1 MAGAGTEVSPAER
14 AACGRAGSASG
25 YIVGMRAVVQ
35 RVSEASVTIAGR
47 SSGRIGRGLLVL
59 VGVEQG
65 DGRSDAEWLS
75 AKIVALRIFADD
87 DGKMNRSVIDIS
99 AELLVVSQFTLLAD
113 TRRGNRPSFA
123 RAARPEEAVPLYE
136 HLLSTLEA
144 ATGRPP
150 QRGVFAADM
159 QVALVNDGPV
169 TIVIDTRQR
178 E

>member
-1 MAGAGTEVSPAER
+1 
-14 AACGRAGSASG
+14 
-25 YIVGMRAVVQ
+25 MRAVVQ
-35 RVSEASVTIAGR
+35 RVSEAAVTIDGEAV
-47 SSGRIGRGLLVL
+47 GRIGRGLLVL

-65 DGRSDAEWLS
+65 DGRPDAEWLA
-75 AKIVALRIFADD
+75 AKIAGLRIFADAE
-87 DGKMNRSVIDIS
+87 GKMNRSVTDIG
-99 AELLVVSQFTLLAD
+99 AEVLVVSQFTLLAD
-113 TRRGNRPSFA
+113 TRRGNRPSFV

-136 HLLSTLEA
+136 HLLSAIEA